1 MIGFS
6 RSNVNASKLM
16 SEIVITPSDQNRT
29 FETNQG
35 ELIVIRLG
43 ENPTTGYQ
51 WQVGEVDSQI
61 IEFLDSDYSTT
72 SRAGVGGGG
81 THSFRFT
88 AKSPG
93 MGKIQLK
100 LQRSWESVDAAMES
114 FEVNIRV
121 K

>member
-1 MIGFS
+1 
-6 RSNVNASKLM
+6 M
-16 SEIVITPSDQNRT
+16 SEIIITLSDQGRT

-35 ELIVIRLG
+35 DLIVIRLE

-51 WQVGEVDSQI
+51 WEMGAVPQI

-72 SRAGVGGGG
+72 PGGGVGGGG
-81 THSFRFT
+81 TRTFRFR
-88 AKSPG
+88 AKYPG
-93 MGKIQLK
+93 KGQIQLK
-100 LQRSWESVDAAMES
+100 LQRSWESVDAAIES